1 MVRSLSKEELID
13 EVRAALEAFNITK
26 TVEYVEKALQ
36 ASAEPLEIINKG
48 LAKGLLKLGDLFE
61 RREIYLPEL
70 IVAAEAMKEAMELL
84 RPMLEARKQ
93 EIPSIGRV
101 LIGTIE
107 GDIHDIGKNIV
118 ASVLQAAGFE
128 IIDLGK
134 DVPVEIFVEKVKEL
148 TPNIIGVS
156 ALLSTTALKQGELIK
171 RLEQE
176 GLRDHVIIMIGGA
189 PTSREWQQEIG
200 ADGYAADALGAV
212 TEAKRLIEK

>member
-1 MVRSLSKEELID
+1 MSKEELIG
-13 EVRAALEAFNITK
+13 EVRAALEAFNIAK

-36 ASAEPLEIINKG
+36 ASTEPLEIINEG

-61 RREIYLPEL
+61 KREIYLPEL

-93 EIPSIGRV
+93 EIPSVGRV

-134 DVPVEIFVEKVKEL
+134 DVPVEIFVKKVKEL
-148 TPNIIGVS
+148 TPDIIGVS

-212 TEAKRLIEK
+212 TEAKKLIEK

>member
-1 MVRSLSKEELID
+1 MSNEELID
-13 EVRAALEAFNITK
+13 EVRAALETFNIEK
-26 TVEYVEKALQ
+26 TVELVEKALQ
-36 ASAEPLEIINKG
+36 AGVEPLEIIKKG
-48 LAKGLLKLGDLFE
+48 LAKGLLKLGHQFE
-61 RREIYLPEL
+61 NKEIYLPEL
-70 IVAAEAMKEAMELL
+70 IVAAEAMKEAMKLL
-84 RPMLEARKQ
+84 RPILEARKQ
-93 EIPSIGRV
+93 EIPSVGRV

-134 DVPVEIFVEKVKEL
+134 DVPVEVFVKKVKEL
-148 TPNIIGVS
+148 TPDIVGVS

-212 TEAKRLIEK
+212 TEVKKLIEK

>member
-1 MVRSLSKEELID
+1 MSKKELID
-13 EVRAALEAFNITK
+13 EARTALESFNIEK
-26 TVEYVEKALQ
+26 TVEYVKKALQ
-36 ASAEPLEIINKG
+36 AGVEPLEIINEG
-48 LAKGLLKLGDLFE
+48 LSKGLLKLGELFE
-61 RREIYLPEL
+61 KREIYLPEL
-70 IVAAEAMKEAMELL
+70 IVAAEAMKEAMKLL
-84 RPMLEARKQ
+84 RPMLEARNQ
-93 EIPSIGRV
+93 EIPRIGRV

-134 DVPVEIFVEKVKEL
+134 DVPVEVFVKKVREL
-148 TPNIIGVS
+148 APDIVGVS

-176 GLRDHVIIMIGGA
+176 GLKEHVIIMIGGA

-212 TEAKRLIEK
+212 EEAKQLIKR

>member
-1 MVRSLSKEELID
+1 LSKEELID
-13 EVRAALEAFNITK
+13 EVRAALEAFNIEK
-26 TVEYVEKALQ
+26 TVKFVEKALQ
-36 ASAEPLEIINKG
+36 AGAEPLEIINKG
-48 LAKGLLKLGDLFE
+48 LAKGLLKLGHQFE
-61 RREIYLPEL
+61 NKEIYLPEL
-70 IVAAEAMKEAMELL
+70 IVAAEAMKEAMKLL
-84 RPMLEARKQ
+84 RPILEARKQ
-93 EIPSIGRV
+93 EIPSVGRV

-134 DVPVEIFVEKVKEL
+134 DVPVEVFVKKVKEL
-148 TPNIIGVS
+148 SPDIVGVS

-176 GLRDHVIIMIGGA
+176 GLRDHAIIMIGGA

-212 TEAKRLIEK
+212 TEAKKLIEK

>member
-1 MVRSLSKEELID
+1 MSKEELID
-13 EVRAALEAFNITK
+13 EVRAALEAFNIEK
-26 TVEYVEKALQ
+26 TVKFVEKALQ
-36 ASAEPLEIINKG
+36 AGAEPLEIINKG
-48 LAKGLLKLGDLFE
+48 LAKGLLKLGHQFE
-61 RREIYLPEL
+61 NKEIYLPEL
-70 IVAAEAMKEAMELL
+70 IVAAEAMKEAMKLL
-84 RPMLEARKQ
+84 RPILEARKQ
-93 EIPSIGRV
+93 EIPSVGRV

-134 DVPVEIFVEKVKEL
+134 DVPVEVFVKKVKEL
-148 TPNIIGVS
+148 SPDIVGVS

-176 GLRDHVIIMIGGA
+176 GLRDHAIIMIGGA

-212 TEAKRLIEK
+212 TEAKKLIEK

>member
-1 MVRSLSKEELID
+1 MSKEELIG
-13 EVRAALEAFNITK
+13 EVRAALEAFNIAK

-36 ASAEPLEIINKG
+36 ASAEPLEIINEG
-48 LAKGLLKLGDLFE
+48 LAKGLLKLGHLFE
-61 RREIYLPEL
+61 KREIYLPEL
-70 IVAAEAMKEAMELL
+70 IVAAEAMKEAMKLL

>member
-1 MVRSLSKEELID
+1 MSKEELID
-13 EVRAALEAFNITK
+13 EVRAALEAFNIEK
-26 TVEYVEKALQ
+26 TVELVEKALQ
-36 ASAEPLEIINKG
+36 AGVEPLEIINKG
-48 LAKGLLKLGDLFE
+48 LAKGLLKLGHQFE
-61 RREIYLPEL
+61 NKEIYLPEL
-70 IVAAEAMKEAMELL
+70 IVAAEAMKEAMKLL
-84 RPMLEARKQ
+84 RPILEARKQ
-93 EIPSIGRV
+93 EIPSVGRV

-134 DVPVEIFVEKVKEL
+134 DVPVEVFVKKVKEL
-148 TPNIIGVS
+148 TPDIVGVS

-176 GLRDHVIIMIGGA
+176 GLRDHAIIMIGGA

-212 TEAKRLIEK
+212 TEAKKLIEK

>member
-1 MVRSLSKEELID
+1 MSKEELID
-13 EVRAALEAFNITK
+13 EVRAALETFNIEK
-26 TVEYVEKALQ
+26 TVELVEKALQ
-36 ASAEPLEIINKG
+36 AGVEPLEIINKG
-48 LAKGLLKLGDLFE
+48 LAKGLLKLGHQFE
-61 RREIYLPEL
+61 NKEIYLPEL
-70 IVAAEAMKEAMELL
+70 IVAAEAMKEAMKLL
-84 RPMLEARKQ
+84 RPILEARKQ
-93 EIPSIGRV
+93 EIPSVGRV

-134 DVPVEIFVEKVKEL
+134 DVPVEVFVKKVKEL
-148 TPNIIGVS
+148 TPDIVGVS

-176 GLRDHVIIMIGGA
+176 GLRDHAIIMIGGA

-212 TEAKRLIEK
+212 TEAKKLIEK

>member
-1 MVRSLSKEELID
+1 MSKEELID
-13 EVRAALEAFNITK
+13 EVRAALETFNIEK
-26 TVEYVEKALQ
+26 TVELVEKALQ
-36 ASAEPLEIINKG
+36 AGVEPLEIINKG
-48 LAKGLLKLGDLFE
+48 LAKGLLKLGHQFE
-61 RREIYLPEL
+61 NKEIYLPEL
-70 IVAAEAMKEAMELL
+70 IVAAEAMKEAMKLL
-84 RPMLEARKQ
+84 RPILEARKQ
-93 EIPSIGRV
+93 EIPSVGRV
-101 LIGTIE
+101 IIGTIE

-134 DVPVEIFVEKVKEL
+134 DVPVEVFVKKVKEL
-148 TPNIIGVS
+148 TPDIVGVS

-176 GLRDHVIIMIGGA
+176 GLRDHAIIMIGGA

-212 TEAKRLIEK
+212 TEAKKLIEK